1 MKLAKEIARIKIY
14 FDRSRMYFSYMQFIL
29 ILALFVRDY
38 ESAFIQKYINL
49 ILLLAIP
56 IMIVCFVF
64 IGWVDEKAGI
74 RKREIENITKI
85 NPVITEIMKRL
96 ENIEKILK
104 NVK

>member
-29 ILALFVRDY
+29 ILALFIQGY
-38 ESAFIQKYINL
+38 ESDFVKEHLKL
-49 ILLLAIP
+49 ILILAIP
-56 IMIVCFVF
+56 VMIACFVF
-64 IGWVDEKAGI
+64 IGWLDEKAGI

-85 NPVITEIMKRL
+85 NPVITELMKRL